1 MNNLNKEYIAKKI
14 EDQYIVPNG
23 HSIMA
28 SWLYDGFDIEHLIG
42 DHHSDTSSIKSTI
55 YDNDGNVLDK
65 VDGVNNLS
73 FLFWLA
79 DELKLEYV
87 TYFGRG
93 SQARELFE
101 VIKTWSES
109 SDDESK

>member
-65 VDGVNNLS
+65 VDGVKNTES
-73 FLFWLA
+73 RKVPGRKSRVSRKASRKHFLHLGTFCN
-79 DELKLEYV
+79 
-87 TYFGRG
+87 T
-93 SQARELFE
+93 SQL
-101 VIKTWSES
+101 
-109 SDDESK
+109 